1 MSETTPEVPVEEPQ
15 PEVPVHEPVDPPAD
29 MDESAMEFW
38 DDTTQTYYERS
49 ADGLVY
55 SRPYTENELA
65 RYAKER
71 QLDQLGTEAKAAVG
85 YLDDRLVKALAYTQ
99 IPSPSPEQT
108 QAAILNLCD
117 LAAYSAGTL
126 KRVLVVLGDV
136 VGRPVV

>member
-1 MSETTPEVPVEEPQ
+1 MT
-15 PEVPVHEPVDPPAD
+15 
-29 MDESAMEFW
+29 DEAMEFW
-38 DDTTQTYYERS
+38 DDTTQTYYERNS
-49 ADGLVY
+49 EHLVY
-55 SRPYTENELA
+55 ARPYTENELA

-71 QLDQLGTEAKAAVG
+71 QLDQLGVEAKTAVS
-85 YLDDRLVKALAYTQ
+85 YLDDRLVKALTYTQ